1 MSEIKVKF
9 YNQEAKE
16 IGEQKLSSA
25 VFGVKIKPELVHQA
39 VVAQQANSRQ
49 VLAHAK
55 GRSEVRG
62 GGRKPWKQKGT
73 GRARAGSSRSPIWI
87 GGGVTFGPTNQRN
100 FSLKINKKIKKSVLL
115 MCLSDKV
122 KDDKL
127 ILLDKIE
134 LDEIKTKKI
143 NNILKKFESKFA
155 KKIESKKE
163 KDNPPAGG
171 KKIKKENFSAL
182 LALGDKSEK
191 IVKSAKNLRKI
202 GTVRNNSLNIV
213 DILKYKY
220 LITTVDSIKEME
232 KKYLSKK

>member
-9 YNQEAKE
+9 YNQEAE
-16 IGEQKLSSA
+16 ETGEQKLSSA

-62 GGRKPWKQKGT
+62 GGKKPWKQKGT

-87 GGGVTFGPTNQRN
+87 GGGVTFGPTKERN
-100 FSLKINKKIKKSVLL
+100 FSLKINKKMKRSALL

-122 KDDKL
+122 KENKL

-134 LDEIKTKKI
+134 LDKIKTKKM
-143 NNILKKFESKFA
+143 NEILKKFENKFI
-155 KKIESKKE
+155 KKVESKKE
-163 KDNPPAGG
+163 KDGPPAGG

-182 LALGDKSEK
+182 LALGDKSEN
-191 IVKSAKNLRKI
+191 IIKSTRNLQKV
-202 GTVRNNSLNIV
+202 GTVRSDGLNIV

-220 LITTVDSIKEME
+220 LITTVDSIKKIE
-232 KKYLSKK
+232 KIYLNK